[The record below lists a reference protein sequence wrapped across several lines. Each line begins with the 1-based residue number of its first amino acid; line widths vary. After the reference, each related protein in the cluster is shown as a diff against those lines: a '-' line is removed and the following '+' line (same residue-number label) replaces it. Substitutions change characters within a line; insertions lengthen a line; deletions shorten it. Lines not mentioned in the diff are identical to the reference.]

1 MYFRLYY
8 YVVRVL
14 LRAFKDQDIEGSI
27 YEEYSESSIYIPGT
41 VFSFLNVVYN
51 LVS

>member
-1 MYFRLYY
+1 MHFRLYY

-14 LRAFKDQDIEGSI
+14 FRAFKDQDLDGISKT

-41 VFSFLNVVYN
+41 VFSVF
-51 LVS
+51 